1 MQQKFGGKQATLFQ
15 NTVWEYYASH
25 KREFPWREN
34 IHPYRILVSE
44 IMLQQTQTSRVVG
57 KFEEFLERFPDIYTL
72 AHAPQAKV
80 LQAWQGLGYNRRAR
94 FLHQTA
100 RMICEQHEGT
110 VPHRLQELVSLP
122 GIGTNTAGSITVF
135 AYNTPAVFI
144 ETNIRSVFLYWFFPE
159 QSNVSDKNIFSL
171 IEQTLYQDNPR
182 EWYWALMD
190 YGVFLKQ
197 QSDNP
202 SRRSRHHKQQTPF
215 VSSKRKVRGEV
226 IRLLTNAPHTY
237 KKLEETIDDPRLYD
251 VLSTLEVEQ
260 LITRSS
266 GTYRLAE

>member
-1 MQQKFGGKQATLFQ
+1 MQEKLKGKQIALFQ
-15 NTVWEYYASH
+15 DNVWEIYASH
-25 KREFPWREN
+25 KREFPWRQN
-34 IHPYRILVSE
+34 TDPYHILVSE
-44 IMLQQTQTSRVVG
+44 IMLQQTQTSRVAG
-57 KFEEFLERFPDIYTL
+57 KFKGFLERFPDIHKL
-72 AHAPQAKV
+72 ARASQAEV

-100 RMICEQHEGT
+100 RIICERYEGT
-110 VPHRLQELVSLP
+110 VPYQQQELVSLP
-122 GIGTNTAGSITVF
+122 GIGPNTAGSITAF

-159 QSNVSDKNIFSL
+159 QNNISDKSIFSL
-171 IEQTLYQDNPR
+171 IEQTLHQENPR

-190 YGVFLKQ
+190 CGVFLKQ

-215 VSSKRKVRGEV
+215 VSSKRKIRGGV

-237 KKLEETIDDPRLYD
+237 KKLRETIDDPRLDD
-251 VLSTLEVEQ
+251 VLNALEVEQ
-260 LITRSS
+260 LITRTSD
-266 GTYRLAE
+266 TYRLVE

>member
-1 MQQKFGGKQATLFQ
+1 MQQKFGEKQTTSFQ

-34 IHPYRILVSE
+34 TYPYRILISE

-57 KFEEFLERFPDIYTL
+57 KFEEFLGRFPDIYTL
-72 AHAPQAKV
+72 AHASQAEV
-80 LQAWQGLGYNRRAR
+80 LQTWQGLGYNRRAR

-100 RMICEQHEGT
+100 QIICEQYEGT
-110 VPHRLQELVSLP
+110 VPHRQHELVSLP
-122 GIGTNTAGSITVF
+122 GIGANTAGSITVF
-135 AYNTPAVFI
+135 AYNTPAIFI
-144 ETNIRSVFLYWFFPE
+144 ETNIRSVFLHWFFPG
-159 QSNVSDKNIFSL
+159 QDNVSDKNILSL
-171 IEQTLYQDNPR
+171 IEQTLHQENPR

-215 VSSKRKVRGEV
+215 TTSKRKVRGEV
-226 IRLLTNAPHTY
+226 IRLLTNTPLTY
-237 KKLEETIDDPRLYD
+237 KQLGETIDDSRLDD
-251 VLSTLEVEQ
+251 VLNALEVEQ
-260 LITRSS
+260 LITRASD
-266 GTYRLAE
+266 TYRLAE